1 MVSFFILTT
10 MSIQEIT
17 QKALQNT
24 PLTTDEIQ
32 HLTTCSLDDLTLA
45 AQEIT
50 QTLHDSLF
58 DLCSIINAKSGKC
71 SEDCKWC
78 AQSAHFKTK
87 IDAYALVS
95 TEKCLQ
101 EAKYNEAQG
110 IHRFSLVTSGKKL
123 NSQDLARVTQTYQ
136 TLRRETKLHLC
147 GSFGLMNEQELS
159 TLYQA
164 GVRRYHCNLETSP
177 SYFSKL
183 CSTHTQDQKI
193 ATIQAA
199 KAVGMDVCSGGIIGM
214 GETLW
219 DRCMLAHTLRGL
231 DVLSIPIN
239 ILMPIPG
246 TPLADSEPLSQEEIL
261 QTIALFRIINPKA
274 KLRFSGGRTKLSR
287 ESQEKAL
294 QMGVNAA
301 IVGDL
306 LTTIGSCVKDDLELF
321 EKAGFEC
328 TPKSKTENQ

>member
-1 MVSFFILTT
+1 MTIL
-10 MSIQEIT
+10 EIT
-17 QKALQNT
+17 QKALQDK
-24 PLTTDEIQ
+24 PLCTEEILY
-32 HLTTCSLDDLTLA
+32 LTTCSLDDLTLA
-45 AQEIT
+45 AQKIT
-50 QTLHDSLF
+50 QSLHDSMF

-87 IDAYALVS
+87 IDTYALLS
-95 TEKCLQ
+95 TEACLK
-101 EAKYNEAQG
+101 EAQYNEAQG

-123 NSQDLARVTQTYQ
+123 SNLDLKRVTRTYQ
-136 TLRRETKLHLC
+136 TLREKTKLQLC
-147 GSFGLMNEQELS
+147 ASFGLMNEEELA

-177 SYFSKL
+177 TYFSKL

-239 ILMPIPG
+239 ILMPIAG
-246 TPLADSEPLSQEEIL
+246 TPLAESKSLSQTELL

-274 KLRFSGGRTKLSR
+274 KLRFSGGRTKLSHT
-287 ESQEKAL
+287 SQEKAL
-294 QMGVNAA
+294 KMGVNAA

-306 LTTIGSCVKDDLELF
+306 LTTIGSSVEDDMQLF
-321 EKAGFEC
+321 ENAGFDC
-328 TPKSKTENQ
+328 TLNPQVENR